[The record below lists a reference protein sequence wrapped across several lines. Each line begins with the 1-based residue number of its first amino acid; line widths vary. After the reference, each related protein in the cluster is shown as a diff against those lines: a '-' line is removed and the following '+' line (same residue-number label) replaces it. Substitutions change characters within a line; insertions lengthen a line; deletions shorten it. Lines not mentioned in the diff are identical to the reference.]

1 MKHFL
6 DIEVARFEDT
16 EFKTNNV
23 AAFVPGDLIQITE
36 KVDGSNASVTWDA
49 ENNRL
54 AAFSR
59 KQELTYSNTLNGFYN
74 YVQKLNED
82 ANVVKMFAD
91 NPNLVVFGEWNLTCN
106 KIKDYEEQYRKIW
119 IVYDIYD
126 KNTTMYCKQDFV
138 KEFAEKAGFTYIH
151 ALYEGPF
158 ISWDHVRTFLHA
170 NTYGET
176 QEGVV
181 IKNQDKLIDAEN
193 RMPTYLK
200 IVNESF
206 KESMKPRVKK
216 EKSADELAEEKRVQD
231 IVDSLVTVRR
241 VEKSI
246 ERLRDSGVLPAQL
259 TPKDM
264 SLVAKNVPK
273 DVYDDL
279 LKEEKEYVISAGE
292 KFGKMC
298 GSAVMKIAR
307 NLIAS

>member
-1 MKHFL
+1 MKHFI

-23 AAFVPGDLIQITE
+23 AAFVPGDHIQITE
-36 KVDGSNASVTWDA
+36 KVDGSNASITWDS

-59 KQELTYSNTLNGFYN
+59 KQELTFSNTLNGFYN
-74 YVQKLNED
+74 YVQLLNE
-82 ANVVKMFAD
+82 NTKVVKLFSD
-91 NPNLVVFGEWNLTCN
+91 NPNLVVFGEWDLTCN
-106 KIKDYEEQYRKIW
+106 KIKDYNYQYRKTW

-126 KNTTMYCKQDFV
+126 KNTTRYCKQSFV
-138 KEFAEKAGFTYIH
+138 KDFTMKADLTYIH
-151 ALYEGPF
+151 CLYDGPF
-158 ISWDHVRTFLHA
+158 ISWDHVRSFLHA
-170 NTYGET
+170 NTYGNT

-181 IKNQDKLIDAEN
+181 VKNQDKLEDAEN

-206 KESMKPRVKK
+206 KESMKTRVKK
-216 EKSADELAEEKRVQD
+216 EKSEDEIAEEQRVNEIINA
-231 IVDSLVTVRR
+231 IVTRRR

-246 ERLRDSGVLPAQL
+246 ERLRDAGILPAQL

-273 DVYDDL
+273 DVYEDL
-279 LKEEKEYVISAGE
+279 LKEEKEYVVSGGE
-292 KFGKMC
+292 KFGKFC
-298 GSAVMKIAR
+298 GSAVMKLAR
-307 NLIAS
+307 EIIVG